1 MEDQSFATWLQFGM
15 AGSFISFLIWLVR
28 YFIKENKEARQE
40 YIASMKEM
48 TKDFGVSLAHTAEG
62 SVKAIQASMEAHET
76 RAAERFRIEQKA
88 TPAPL

>member
-1 MEDQSFATWLQFGM
+1 MEPLNLSLWPQLGV
-15 AGSFISFLIWLVR
+15 AGAFIGFLIWLAR

-62 SVKAIQASMEAHET
+62 SVKAIQASMEAHEA